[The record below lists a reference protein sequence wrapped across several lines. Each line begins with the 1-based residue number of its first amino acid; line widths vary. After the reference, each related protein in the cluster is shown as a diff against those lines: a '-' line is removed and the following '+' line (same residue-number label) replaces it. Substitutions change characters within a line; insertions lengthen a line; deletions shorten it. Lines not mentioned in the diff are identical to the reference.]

1 MGSVGN
7 PLCFIIFY
15 GGRHLDLNWLA
26 ISQLIS
32 ERMTFNPLPP
42 LRQQGVG
49 ELLDLTVRLT
59 KWIRLKM
66 LPKYGWLFICGG
78 IIFSLLAIQPS
89 QAAGP
94 PLLIDDYWWRL
105 QETKDLVSSLSDAS
119 PEDQTI
125 QLSVEADRWAEVR
138 EVILADGTVIPVD
151 HSFLVSQLRADP
163 PDLER
168 LMGLLTTL
176 LAARDAGEP
185 ARLGGAEMTKLADI
199 LAREEFQW
207 AEEDS
212 RPSWLEQLWRRFQ
225 AWLRRLLPD
234 DGPLAE
240 GDSFLSYLLTAL
252 GTLIL
257 VLTLGYIVRSLAIN
271 FVSETAIAGDGAD
284 GREFLTA
291 VSALKQAQTL
301 SEAGDYRAAVR
312 YLYLSALLSLEER
325 GLLRYN
331 RSLTNREYLRSV
343 AHLPGLAIVLRDV
356 VDVFDRVW
364 YGYQPLDQVTYQQYE
379 ARVAEL
385 HQPRLGQV
393 KPGGQR

>member
-125 QLSVEADRWAEVR
+125 QLSVEAGRWAEVR

-199 LAREEFQW
+199 LEREEFQW